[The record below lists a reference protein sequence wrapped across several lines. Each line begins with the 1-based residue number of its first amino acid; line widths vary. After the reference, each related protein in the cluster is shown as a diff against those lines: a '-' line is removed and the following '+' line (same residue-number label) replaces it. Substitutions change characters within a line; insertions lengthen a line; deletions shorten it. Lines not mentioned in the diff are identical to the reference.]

1 MADSSVIIEFSD
13 SELDK
18 VIEEIASNGLSPM
31 SESKFPGDIFAG
43 IDSWLCTPTQP
54 SPLRPVIT
62 AVSDDNESLISNAS
76 TIFAGSSQVHDT
88 VPSYEDFREN
98 LFVHYER
105 ASTPS
110 FGPENQLG
118 EYDFDSSIEMIEVF
132 DIPPRREYQA
142 EEQDSPSEEIM
153 DLEMPEQL
161 EPMEDLWA
169 IDENDHVVHL
179 DKDCRFYMLRPN
191 SNSLT
196 MVNTKADLNNF
207 AATLP
212 PSSSPR
218 VSVISPPTGPP

>member
-18 VIEEIASNGLSPM
+18 AIEEIASNGLSPM

-161 EPMEDLWA
+161 EPMEDSWA

-179 DKDCRFYMLRPN
+179 DKDWYVLFFF
-191 SNSLT
+191 S
-196 MVNTKADLNNF
+196 F
-207 AATLP
+207 
-212 PSSSPR
+212 
-218 VSVISPPTGPP
+218 